1 MLAAIAERQQ
11 SKLWERRQ
19 SIRKYKDIPVKRQ
32 IIEEILQAGSL
43 APSSKNRQP
52 WRFVVVMGNAKESML
67 CAMQAGLEREKIY
80 PLLPES
86 KCYCGGAEY
95 TMKIMQAAPVI
106 IFVINS
112 LGIDIHRSLTT
123 EERIS
128 EICNIQSIGAAME
141 NMALAATEH
150 GLGSLWICDTFFAYD
165 ELNQW
170 LDSEGELVAAM
181 AIGYTDEAPPARP
194 RNKLR
199 DIVVWRT

>member
-1 MLAAIAERQQ
+1 MLAAIAEKRQ
-11 SKLWERRQ
+11 SKLCEKRQ
-19 SIRKYKDIPVKRQ
+19 SIRKYKNIPVE
-32 IIEEILQAGSL
+32 IEIVEEILRAGSL

-52 WRFVVVMGNAKESML
+52 WRFVVVTGNAKKSML

-86 KCYCGGAEY
+86 KCYYSGAEY
-95 TMKIMQAAPVI
+95 TMQIMQAAPAI
-106 IFVINS
+106 IFVMNL
-112 LGIDIHRSLTT
+112 LGIDIHRRLTT

-141 NMALAATEH
+141 NMALAATER
-150 GLGSLWICDTFFAYD
+150 GLGSLWICDIFFAYD

-170 LDSEGELVAAM
+170 LDSDGELVAAM
-181 AIGYTDEAPPARP
+181 AIGYADETPPARP
-194 RNKLR
+194 RNNLK